1 MPYLHVASIFLG
13 SFLLFLVQ
21 PLAGRILLPSFGG
34 SPAVWTTALVFFQ
47 VVLLLGYLYAH
58 LLPRVKPAG
67 LRVGIH
73 LGILALPLLFLPPRT
88 PSGLDPSTS
97 AWPEATLLL
106 ALAAVVGAPF
116 FVLATNSSL
125 VQLWFAG
132 TRRPGSDDPYWL
144 YAASNVGSL
153 LALLAYPFLLEPRVG
168 LPGQG
173 LLWAAGYVAF
183 ALLTAGLAISAM
195 RQGSGDGTAD
205 GTAHEPAP
213 RAAAGEGADARGRD
227 TTGGTA
233 VGSSANALDRSGVPL
248 TDPAPSVLRRAGWVA
263 RAAVGSSL
271 LLGLTTRITTDV
283 APLPFLWVAPLALYL
298 VTYIL
303 AFAIP
308 HRLRRTSL
316 AGSAALGVGVSLLFP
331 ALPPGLP
338 LTALVAVALW
348 TLLFGAL
355 VCHRDLAADRPG
367 PRHLTGFYLW
377 LSAGGALGGV
387 LNSIVAPLVFDSLAE
402 VPLTLMAL
410 LLVLHAD
417 PGAPRG
423 LRSDPYP
430 PRAGFVTLGAIGLLL
445 VGMLGGTSTMWAL
458 AAGGALGGGLLVR
471 RVPVALTLVLLLLGG
486 AYLVSGPVTLLAQ
499 ERSFFGVHRV
509 RIMGDEVRMI
519 HGTTVHGGQSLN
531 PILRRIPR
539 GYYHPAGPLASAVAG
554 QDEGARIGIV
564 GLGAGALAVLAKP
577 GQDVVYHEIDPVV
590 EALAR
595 RHFTF
600 LDDSPAEVRVV
611 LGDGRLTVAHV
622 PEGYYD
628 LLIVDAFSSGAIP
641 VHLLTEEAMELYLSR
656 VRPEGIVLLH
666 LSNRYADL
674 RRVVR
679 GYAEHTGRA
688 YGIATW
694 SPGTEA
700 RREGADP
707 TVVAAV
713 ARDPAL
719 LSLVPGDHR
728 WIRLNPDV
736 RPILWTDARS
746 DLLGVLRW

>member
-1 MPYLHVASIFLG
+1 VPYLHVASIFLG

-67 LRVGIH
+67 LRAGLH
-73 LGILALPLLFLPPRT
+73 LGILALPFLFLPPRT

-97 AWPEATLLL
+97 PWPEATLLL
-106 ALAAVVGAPF
+106 ALAAAVGAPF

-125 VQLWFAG
+125 VQLWYAG

-153 LALLAYPFLLEPRVG
+153 LALLAYPFLLEPLVG

-173 LLWAAGYVAF
+173 VLWAAGYGVF
-183 ALLTAGLAISAM
+183 ALLTAAVAVKAVRETPRRGSAPEGLAAE
-195 RQGSGDGTAD
+195 G
-205 GTAHEPAP
+205 
-213 RAAAGEGADARGRD
+213 AAGAPNAAPDA
-227 TTGGTA
+227 A
-233 VGSSANALDRSGVPL
+233 H
-248 TDPAPSVLRRAGWVA
+248 DPTPSVLRRAGWVA

-303 AFAIP
+303 AFGIP
-308 HRLRRTSL
+308 HRLRRASL
-316 AGSAALGVGVSLLFP
+316 TGSAAVGVGVSLLFP

-348 TLLFGAL
+348 TLFFGAL
-355 VCHRDLAADRPG
+355 VCHRDLAADRPA
-367 PRHLTGFYLW
+367 PRHLTEFYLW

-417 PGAPRG
+417 PASRRG
-423 LRSDPYP
+423 IRPDPYP
-430 PRAGFVTLGAIGLLL
+430 PRTGFITIGAIGLLV
-445 VGMLGGTSTMWAL
+445 VGMMGGSPSLWAG
-458 AAGGALGGGLLVR
+458 AAAVAVGGGLLVR
-471 RVPVALTLVLLLLGG
+471 KVPVALTAALLLLGG
-486 AYLVSGPVTLLAQ
+486 AYLASGPVTVLAQ

-509 RIMGDEVRMI
+509 RIIGEEMRMI

-531 PILRRIPR
+531 PVLRRVPR
-539 GYYHPAGPLASAVAG
+539 SYYHPSGPLGATVAA
-554 QDEGARIGIV
+554 QPEGARIGIV
-564 GLGAGALAVLAKP
+564 GLGAGALAVLSKP
-577 GQDVVYHEIDPVV
+577 GQEVVYHEIDPVV

-595 RHFTF
+595 EHFTF
-600 LDDSPAEVRVV
+600 LDDAPGEVRVL
-611 LGDGRLTVAHV
+611 LGDGRLTVARQ
-622 PEGYYD
+622 PEGSYD
-628 LLIVDAFSSGAIP
+628 LLIIDAFSSGAIP
-641 VHLLTEEAMELYLSR
+641 VHLLTEEALDLFLSR
-656 VRPEGIVLLH
+656 VRPGGVVLLH

-679 GYAEHTGRA
+679 GYAEHAGRS
-688 YGIATW
+688 YGIASW
-694 SPGTEA
+694 SPDLEA

-713 ARDPAL
+713 ARDPADL
-719 LSLVPGDHR
+719 AATPGGHR
-728 WIRLNPDV
+728 WTRLNPDV

-746 DLLGVLRW
+746 DLLGVLRR

>member
-58 LLPRVKPAG
+58 LLPRVRPAR
-67 LRVGIH
+67 LRLGIH

-88 PSGLDPSTS
+88 PSGLDPSTA

-106 ALAAVVGAPF
+106 ALAAAVGAPF

-125 VQLWFAG
+125 VQLWFSG
-132 TRRPGSDDPYWL
+132 TRRPGSEDPYWL

-153 LALLAYPFLLEPRVG
+153 LALLAYPFLLEPLVG

-173 LLWAAGYVAF
+173 LLWAGGYAAF
-183 ALLTAGLAISAM
+183 ALLTGGLAIAGM
-195 RQGSGDGTAD
+195 RQGAGDGAGDRSPHGPDTTA
-205 GTAHEPAP
+205 GTAMVTPTPAP
-213 RAAAGEGADARGRD
+213 DHRGA
-227 TTGGTA
+227 
-233 VGSSANALDRSGVPL
+233 LWI
-248 TDPAPSVLRRAGWVA
+248 DPPPSLLRRAGWVA

-303 AFAIP
+303 AFALP
-308 HRLRRTSL
+308 HRLPRTSL
-316 AGSAALGVGVSLLFP
+316 AGSAAVGVGVSLLFP

-348 TLLFGAL
+348 TLFFGAL
-355 VCHRDLAADRPG
+355 VCHRDLAVDRPA
-367 PRHLTGFYLW
+367 PRHLTEFYLW
-377 LSAGGALGGV
+377 ISAGGALGGV
-387 LNSIVAPLVFDSLAE
+387 LNSLVAPLVFDSLAE

-410 LLVLHAD
+410 LVALHAD
-417 PGAPRG
+417 PEAPRG
-423 LRSDPYP
+423 FRGDPYP

-445 VGMLGGTSTMWAL
+445 VGMLGGTPTLWGMA
-458 AAGGALGGGLLVR
+458 AAGAVGGGLLVR
-471 RVPVALTLVLLLLGG
+471 RVPVTLTAALLLLGG
-486 AYLVSGPVTLLAQ
+486 AYLASGPVTLLAQ
-499 ERSFFGVHRV
+499 ERSFFGVHRI
-509 RIMGDEVRMI
+509 RIMGEEVRMI

-531 PILRRIPR
+531 PILRRVPR
-539 GYYHPAGPLASAVAG
+539 SYYHPSGPLGAAVAAQG
-554 QDEGARIGIV
+554 EGARIGIV
-564 GLGAGALAVLAKP
+564 GLGAGALAVLTQP
-577 GQDVVYHEIDPVV
+577 GQEVVYHEIDPVV

-595 RHFTF
+595 EHFTF
-600 LDDSPAEVRVV
+600 LDDAPADVRVV
-611 LGDGRLTVAHV
+611 LGDGRLTVADL

-656 VRPEGIVLLH
+656 VRPGGIVLLH

-679 GYAEHTGRA
+679 GYAEHSGRA
-688 YGIATW
+688 YGIASW
-694 SPGTEA
+694 SPSADA

-719 LSLVPGDHR
+719 LASVPGDHR
-728 WIRLNPDV
+728 WTRLNPDV

-746 DLLGVLRW
+746 DLLGVLRR